1 MSKYDE
7 LRMAVSN
14 LVISEDLYWG
24 KLYDVYHSFQGEL
37 RAFLGLKDE
46 TVIDG
51 HGNQEPVL
59 TTGLYDQNSK
69 KIISH
74 AGSALPR
81 EDRKLCFQFLLNLCS
96 SETEDIRIAK
106 LINVKVRR
114 NGDEYFFE
122 SDGLPSEVKCYEIDG
137 RVNMSP
143 FFDEVHST
151 LIARLNVRK

>member
-69 KIISH
+69 K
-74 AGSALPR
+74 
-81 EDRKLCFQFLLNLCS
+81 
-96 SETEDIRIAK
+96 
-106 LINVKVRR
+106 
-114 NGDEYFFE
+114 
-122 SDGLPSEVKCYEIDG
+122 
-137 RVNMSP
+137 
-143 FFDEVHST
+143 
-151 LIARLNVRK
+151 